1 MVKGNYEAVV
11 KVRHGLRG
19 TEALATE
26 AQRHGENLMILC
38 VSVSLWRISPCLAAR
53 GTISATGCYG
63 LRPPAMSS
71 ATPPATAAM
80 PMIGGSGIVF
90 SRSAV
95 A

>member
-1 MVKGNYEAVV
+1 MGMVKGNYEAAV

-19 TEALATE
+19 TEALA
-26 AQRHGENLMILC
+26 L
-38 VSVSLWRISPCLAAR
+38 SRISPCLAAR